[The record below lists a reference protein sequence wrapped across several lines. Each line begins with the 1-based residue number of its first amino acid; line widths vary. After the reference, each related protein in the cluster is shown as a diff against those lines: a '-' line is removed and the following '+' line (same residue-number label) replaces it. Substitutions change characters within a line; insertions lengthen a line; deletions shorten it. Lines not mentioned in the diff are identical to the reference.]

1 MPRSEY
7 ADDVSVWVQ
16 AAAVGQL
23 RLQAIA
29 DESDA
34 AFGLLAAQEKYD
46 ALPIAPLDD
55 VGPTVAADLADMPK
69 LSICPDQGCG
79 RCFAAE
85 S

>member
-1 MPRSEY
+1 M
-7 ADDVSVWVQ
+7 
-16 AAAVGQL
+16 VGQL

-34 AFGLLAAQEKYD
+34 AFGLLAAPEKYD

-55 VGPTVAADLADMPK
+55 VGPTTAADLADMPELK
-69 LSICPDQGCG
+69 ICPNQGCG
-79 RCFAAE
+79 RCFKAD